1 MQESNERAL
10 VPTSY
15 YGESRGYNHQNY
27 SAYKEMPPMEGWAA
41 GKENVSDPTRE
52 GPHAWEHHSVMLIT
66 PGGPKPRP
74 SYPQR
79 PYSNAPMPRGP
90 CYKCNGDHLMK
101 DCLRT
106 YIVRVNA

>member
-1 MQESNERAL
+1 MLGAQPPFPGEGHVLVKYTTPAEESNERTL

-27 SAYKEMPPMEGWAA
+27 SAYEERPPTEGWAL
-41 GKENVSDPTRE
+41 GKGDVSDPTRE
-52 GPHAWEHHSVMLIT
+52 GPHAWEQQQSIMFIA

-79 PYSNAPMPRGP
+79 PYANAPMP
-90 CYKCNGDHLMK
+90 
-101 DCLRT
+101 
-106 YIVRVNA
+106 